1 VLRRH
6 ELWPHGSLAIGIGLV
21 PPVFPIV
28 VTVWGQVVVAMY
40 SWLVTALT
48 VCGWVAAARQP
59 ADGFLLFLA
68 RAVMCLYWLSLS
80 FLIAFE
86 T

>member
-1 VLRRH
+1 
-6 ELWPHGSLAIGIGLV
+6 
-21 PPVFPIV
+21 
-28 VTVWGQVVVAMY
+28 MY
-40 SWLVTALT
+40 SWLVSALS